1 MLNLYDN
8 QKVRLIIDAGAEIIA
23 KTGQVIR
30 ITPDAVELEYKIK
43 KERHY
48 ILAPRNPDTGDVIG
62 VKPMGGGL
70 GMWVKGGAA
79 VAGPEGYLDNSVIDE
94 YFAGRAMIKVSKGY
108 KGNGISF
115 IVIAGAIA
123 LLIGAFLLFQNG
135 GLIPSGSS
143 GQNTPTTTTTN
154 PAYTFTR

>member
-1 MLNLYDN
+1 
-8 QKVRLIIDAGAEIIA
+8 
-23 KTGQVIR
+23 
-30 ITPDAVELEYKIK
+30 
-43 KERHY
+43 
-48 ILAPRNPDTGDVIG
+48 
-62 VKPMGGGL
+62 
-70 GMWVKGGAA
+70 
-79 VAGPEGYLDNSVIDE
+79 
-94 YFAGRAMIKVSKGY
+94 MIKVSKGY